1 MKDAARDP
9 SSTAPSVV
17 TGAAPGSRTVGERST
32 DLAGL
37 EASTSDERR
46 LVLSDLLNRVLDRGL
61 MITGSVTLAVADID
75 LVQLDLNLVLTAAE
89 TATRH
94 RQKRT
99 TG

>member
-1 MKDAARDP
+1 M
-9 SSTAPSVV
+9 
-17 TGAAPGSRTVGERST
+17 
-32 DLAGL
+32 
-37 EASTSDERR
+37 
-46 LVLSDLLNRVLDRGL
+46 VLSDLLNRVLDRGL

-94 RQKRT
+94 RPKRT

>member
-1 MKDAARDP
+1 VRDAARDP
-9 SSTAPSVV
+9 SSPASGAA
-17 TGAAPGSRTVGERST
+17 GAAPGSHAVGGRSA
-32 DLAGL
+32 DPAAL
-37 EASTSDERR
+37 ETSTSDERR

-94 RQKRT
+94 RSKRT
-99 TG
+99 AG

>member
-1 MKDAARDP
+1 MTDAARGP
-9 SSTAPSVV
+9 SSSAPSAVE
-17 TGAAPGSRTVGERST
+17 RRST
-32 DLAGL
+32 DAAAL
-37 EASTSDERR
+37 EARTSDERR

-89 TATRH
+89 TASRH
-94 RQKRT
+94 RSKRT